1 MQTDSFYIIHVCF
14 CVQSFRKC
22 YTEATVIESLFY
34 YPHHLRIC
42 DAACIKMYSEV
53 YILRENRYRDG
64 AKTKTRK
71 RNVNTIEA
79 RERERDRERV
89 FERERRDGVGVSF
102 VSNSSKKKSSCVN
115 IILWHIQSVLY

>member
-53 YILRENRYRDG
+53 YILRE
-64 AKTKTRK
+64 
-71 RNVNTIEA
+71 E
-79 RERERDRERV
+79 RERERER
-89 FERERRDGVGVSF
+89 RRDGVGVSF
-102 VSNSSKKKSSCVN
+102 VSNSSKKKSLYVN
-115 IILWHIQSVLY
+115 IIPWHIQSVLY

>member
-1 MQTDSFYIIHVCF
+1 MQTDSFYIIHVCL

-71 RNVNTIEA
+71 RNVSTIAA
-79 RERERDRERV
+79 RVRDREYS
-89 FERERRDGVGVSF
+89 RERRDGVGVSF
-102 VSNSSKKKSSCVN
+102 VSNSSKKKSLYVN

>member
-1 MQTDSFYIIHVCF
+1 MQTDSFYIIRICL
-14 CVQSFRKC
+14 CVQTFRKC

-71 RNVNTIEA
+71 RNVNRIEA
-79 RERERDRERV
+79 RMSEWVRRREREEERERERERGGMV
-89 FERERRDGVGVSF
+89 
-102 VSNSSKKKSSCVN
+102 
-115 IILWHIQSVLY
+115 

>member
-1 MQTDSFYIIHVCF
+1 MQTDSFYIIHVCL

-71 RNVNTIEA
+71 GNVNTIEA
-79 RERERDRERV
+79 RVREKRERERKRER
-89 FERERRDGVGVSF
+89 EAGWRRCQF
-102 VSNSSKKKSSCVN
+102 CIK
-115 IILWHIQSVLY
+115 